1 MVLGNTKP
9 IQMRDEMKKSYLAY
23 AMSVIISRALP
34 DARDGLKPVHRR
46 ILYAMNDM
54 GLKHNTSYKKSARIV
69 GEVLGKYHPHG
80 DGPVYDAMVR
90 MAQDFSMRYMLVD
103 GQGNFGSVDDDPPA
117 AMRYTE
123 ARLAR
128 ISEALFTDIDKETVP
143 FNNNFDDSLT
153 EPAILPTRL
162 PGLLINGSSGIA
174 VGMATNIPP
183 HNLGEICNA
192 LVAYIDNNDV
202 SLEDLM
208 GHVKGPDFPT
218 AGLILGKEGIKQ
230 AFATGQGK
238 VTLRA
243 RVYISEGNDVEKRR
257 IIVNELPYLTNKA
270 TLVAKIADLS
280 KEKTIVGI
288 GEVRDE
294 SDRQGIRVV
303 IELKRDAQPQKV
315 LNALYKYTSLQSSFP
330 INMIALVD
338 GQPQTLTLKEALRVF
353 VSFRLEVITK
363 RTRFEL
369 RSAKDRAHIL
379 EGLTVA
385 LDNIDRVIQIIR
397 FGEEPKAQLM
407 HEFNLTSAQAQAIL
421 DLQLKRLAKL
431 ESTKIRDEYEALLKL
446 IAKLQAILAEKKSI
460 LAIAREEILEIKEK
474 YADPRRTEIVEQ
486 AAATFSEEDLVP
498 HESMVVSISS
508 RGFVKRVPAQVYRV
522 QHRGGKGIIGMT
534 VREQDDVRHLTI
546 ADTHDN
552 ILFFTTRGKIFSNR
566 CHELPEDRNR
576 TAKGMAVINLFP
588 IGERERV
595 TAIIGVPEFKEG
607 RFMVMAT
614 KLGEIKKVKLSDFAS
629 VRSSGLLAM
638 DFDEGDEL
646 ISAAIA
652 SDNED
657 LIMLTEGGQSI
668 TFPISDIRTS
678 QRASGG
684 VSGMKLTAGDTVVSM
699 DIMKENEYVL
709 VISENGYG
717 KLTPHTDYPR
727 QRRSGSGVRTFNVV
741 SKSGKL
747 VDGRVV
753 KTNEE
758 LMVITKN
765 GIVIRTPIREGEGEN
780 QRGISI
786 QGRTTQGVKVIDLDD
801 NDSVVAI
808 ATCD

>member
-9 IQMRDEMKKSYLAY
+9 IQMRDEMQKSYLAY

-54 GLKHNTSYKKSARIV
+54 GLKYNTSYKKSARIV

-80 DGPVYDAMVR
+80 DSSVYDAMVR
-90 MAQDFSMRYMLVD
+90 MAQDFSMRYPLVE

-123 ARLAR
+123 AKLAK
-128 ISEALFTDIDKETVP
+128 ISEALFIDIDKDTVP
-143 FNNNFDDSLT
+143 FSNNFDDSLT
-153 EPAILPTRL
+153 EPIVLPTRL

-183 HNLGEICNA
+183 HNLGEVCDA
-192 LVAYIDNNDV
+192 LVAYIDDENI
-202 SLEDLM
+202 SLESLM
-208 GHVKGPDFPT
+208 QHVKGPDFPT
-218 AGLILGKEGIKQ
+218 AGIILGKEGIKQ

-238 VTLRA
+238 VIVRA
-243 RVYISEGNDVEKRR
+243 RVYISEGNDTDKRK
-257 IIVNELPYLTNKA
+257 IVITELPYLTNKA
-270 TLVAKIADLS
+270 ALVAKIADLG
-280 KEKTIVGI
+280 KEKTVVGI

-294 SDRQGIRVV
+294 SDRQGMRVV

-315 LNALYKYTSLQSSFP
+315 LNALYKYTALQSSFP

-353 VSFRLEVITK
+353 VEFRQEVVTK

-369 RSAKDRAHIL
+369 KSAKERAHIL
-379 EGLTVA
+379 EGLTIA
-385 LDNIDRVIQIIR
+385 LDNIDRVIEIIR
-397 FGEEPKAQLM
+397 FGDEPKSQLM
-407 HEFNLTSAQAQAIL
+407 TEFALSAAQTQAIL

-431 ESTKIRDEYEALLKL
+431 ESTKIKEEYDVLLKL
-446 IAKLQAILAEKKSI
+446 IEKLIGILNDKKSI
-460 LAIAREEILEIKEK
+460 LVIVRQEILEVKER
-474 YADPRRTEIVEQ
+474 YANLRRTEIAEQ
-486 AAATFSEEDLVP
+486 AVATFSEEDLVP
-498 HESMVVSISS
+498 HESMVVTISS
-508 RGFVKRVPAQVYRV
+508 RGFVKRVPAQVYRA

-546 ADTHDN
+546 ADTHDC
-552 ILFFTTRGKIFSNR
+552 ILFFTTRGKIFSNK

-588 IGERERV
+588 IGEKERV
-595 TAIIGVPEFKEG
+595 TTIMAVPEFKEG
-607 RFMVMAT
+607 RYMIMAT
-614 KLGEIKKVKLSDFAS
+614 KMGEVKKINLSEFAA

-638 DFDEGDEL
+638 DFAEGDEL
-646 ISAAIA
+646 VSACIA
-652 SDNED
+652 DENED
-657 LIMLTEGGQSI
+657 VIIITEHGQSI
-668 TFPISDIRTS
+668 TFPASDIRTS

-684 VSGMKLTAGDTVVSM
+684 VCGIKLGSGDSVVAM
-699 DIMKENEYVL
+699 DIMKESQYVL
-709 VISENGYG
+709 VASENGYG
-717 KLTPHTDYPR
+717 KLTPQQDYPR
-727 QRRSGSGVRTFNVV
+727 QKRSGSGVRTFNVV
-741 SKSGKL
+741 TKSGK
-747 VDGRVV
+747 VV
-753 KTNEE
+753 GAEVVSTNEE

-780 QRGISI
+780 SKGISI
-786 QGRTTQGVKVIDLDD
+786 QGRTTQGVKIIDLDD
-801 NDSVVAI
+801 GDSAVAI
-808 ATCD
+808 STSN